1 MGDCTWPCICTS
13 LGTWWKMRRCLLTE
27 AGGEES
33 AEGGT
38 SLNKVFQ
45 GLGAKCS
52 EGQWFAVGQ
61 RPWGLPGRRGRALQP
76 GDMPLAGR
84 GQPQPGHLA
93 PSCGWGMAKAG
104 LGCCPTGQVRGAGVR
119 HRLSLGWV
127 GTAPGQGWAGSPAC
141 KLGPGSSS
149 ARPTAGPVTWH
160 WGCVTSCV
168 TSCDMA
174 PETESQWGLS

>member
-1 MGDCTWPCICTS
+1 MSSFEINKVDLGDSTWPCICTS

-61 RPWGLPGRRGRALQP
+61 RPWGLPGRRGSLAARTHAP
-76 GDMPLAGR
+76 GRP
-84 GQPQPGHLA
+84 
-93 PSCGWGMAKAG
+93 
-104 LGCCPTGQVRGAGVR
+104 
-119 HRLSLGWV
+119 
-127 GTAPGQGWAGSPAC
+127 GTAPARPSGTFLRMGNGQSWAGVLSHR
-141 KLGPGSSS
+141 PGEGSRGQTQ
-149 ARPTAGPVTWH
+149 A
-160 WGCVTSCV
+160 
-168 TSCDMA
+168 
-174 PETESQWGLS
+174 